1 MALPGDGRSS
11 RKLLSGFHSSSRD
24 CHDRHDS
31 FRLQVNTFLAIELVM
46 VMAMVMM
53 VKTFMAIQ
61 LVRDNKLSAAV
72 AIDRSPLIKLIFGR
86 VQPQRRLDENL
97 RTE

>member
-11 RKLLSGFHSSSRD
+11 RQLLPGIYSSSRD

-46 VMAMVMM
+46 VMVMV
-53 VKTFMAIQ
+53 IE
-61 LVRDNKLSAAV
+61 LVRDNKLFAAV

-86 VQPQRRLDENL
+86 VQPQRRLEENL

>member
-1 MALPGDGRSS
+1 MALPGDGRSG
-11 RKLLSGFHSSSRD
+11 RQLLPGFHSSSRD

-46 VMAMVMM
+46 VMVMM
-53 VKTFMAIQ
+53 VSTFLAIQ

-86 VQPQRRLDENL
+86 VQPQRRLEENL

>member
-11 RKLLSGFHSSSRD
+11 RQLLSGIHSSSRD

-46 VMAMVMM
+46 V
-53 VKTFMAIQ
+53 IE

-72 AIDRSPLIKLIFGR
+72 AIDRSPLKKLIFGR

>member
-46 VMAMVMM
+46 VMVMV
-53 VKTFMAIQ
+53 IE

>member
-1 MALPGDGRSS
+1 MALPGDGRSG
-11 RKLLSGFHSSSRD
+11 RQLLPGFHSSSRD

-31 FRLQVNTFLAIELVM
+31 FRLQVNTFLAIQLLMVM
-46 VMAMVMM
+46 VMVN
-53 VKTFMAIQ
+53 TFLAIE

>member
-11 RKLLSGFHSSSRD
+11 RQLLSGIHSSSRD

-46 VMAMVMM
+46 VMVMV
-53 VKTFMAIQ
+53 IE

-72 AIDRSPLIKLIFGR
+72 AIDRSPLIK
-86 VQPQRRLDENL
+86 
-97 RTE
+97 